1 MVLRLRSDWKDG
13 SFWSGVEGLV
23 FIVEEGAEV
32 VGLRGLKSEELRC
45 KELLG
50 LSLTMCT
57 LNVGTELNTKLS
69 RPLSCLSQGLFAGE
83 APLKH

>member
-1 MVLRLRSDWKDG
+1 MEVQ
-13 SFWSGVEGLV
+13 GLV
-23 FIVEEGAEV
+23 FIVEEVDVDELV
-32 VGLRGLKSEELRC
+32 RLMGLGSEELRC

-57 LNVGTELNTKLS
+57 LNGGTELNTKLS
-69 RPLSCLSQGLFAGE
+69 RQLSCLSQGLFADE

>member
-1 MVLRLRSDWKDG
+1 MGLSVK
-13 SFWSGVEGLV
+13 SGDYGLKCKV
-23 FIVEEGAEV
+23 WFSQSMRNGCIEV
-32 VGLRGLKSEELRC
+32 VRGLGSEELRC

-57 LNVGTELNTKLS
+57 LNGGTELNTKLS
-69 RPLSCLSQGLFAGE
+69 RQLSCLSQGLFADE